1 MNLLRFYRLKSR
13 SLVVKT
19 TQTTVLHINI
29 NVKQCVQSNSFSGSL
44 SLIIDH
50 GPESPGVARSAPKKR
65 KILIGIVMHNRV
77 CFMELSKLEKNQ
89 GLQNLQV

>member
-13 SLVVKT
+13 SLIVKT

-65 KILIGIVMHNRV
+65 TLDSTDVEPKSLLVDLLYNFVYV
-77 CFMELSKLEKNQ
+77 CL
-89 GLQNLQV
+89 G